1 MTQIYMFGDMEGS
14 LIDDWQIN
22 DDDIDALIAELHED
36 FECYVD
42 SVLEWATEKGIF
54 DKSNSLKQLEKTYEE
69 LGEVVHEI
77 SQIPQDPNKIL
88 LEFGDVLVT
97 LVIAMEMNQIH
108 PTDALKAA
116 YEKIAK
122 RNGKMIDGKFVKSE
136 DLK

>member
-1 MTQIYMFGDMEGS
+1 MTQIYMYGDLEGS
-14 LIDDWQIN
+14 MIDDWQIN
-22 DDDIDALIAELHED
+22 DDDIDALIEELYEE
-36 FECYVD
+36 FEQYVD

-69 LGEVVHEI
+69 LGEVIHEI
-77 SQIPQDPNKIL
+77 NQHPQDPNKIL

-122 RNGKMIDGKFVKSE
+122 RNGKMIDGKFVKDSE
-136 DLK
+136 